1 MFPTSRFLRIL
12 AVALTVPFAAD
23 VDAQTIFWDG
33 SASNNWGAANW
44 QDAATGGAAASFANG
59 SDVVFTID
67 GGGANLSTTLGAN
80 RTINSLTV
88 NASLASALTIA
99 GNRLTI
105 NGGGMDLSLAGAAVT
120 ITSDITV
127 NANQTWTLTN
137 GGTLTVDNDID
148 GTARTLIIDGS
159 GGATLDMGQTAN
171 NGSNIGT
178 ISLSNGTTLITTA
191 DNQFDDY
198 WTVVNVEAG
207 STYDRNTLADALSG
221 ISGDG
226 AIMNFS
232 SSTVNR
238 DLDIRPRDGAV
249 NVFSGTLDVATYR
262 DVRTTAGAGQR
273 DLVIGTQVFEMLI
286 APDRDATVYNG
297 EMSFA
302 NVNGALGVAGNG
314 IRNLIVG
321 RSDSATSSVFVPT
334 LTLDSSTANHASQD
348 RLPDAELL
356 NMRGGSQ
363 LRVIG
368 NDTVLT
374 TETVGTFELERSNT
388 VDGRYIITLDDNGA
402 GVALTSS
409 DLLRANTGSTVLFR
423 GEGLGT
429 AAAGAGVTNLIFT
442 ADPTLTTAGSGTGT
456 GVNILPFGIGDL
468 DPTGDGTDFVTY
480 GTNGVRL
487 LSAGEYAAG
496 ITSGANVELT
506 ASPTTLGGSVDALA
520 LKLNGAAP
528 VVVDL
533 GGNTLDVQNG
543 AILSTGV
550 DGNSITN
557 GTVTFGSETEGF
569 LHAIRDFTLAAEIAD
584 NGAATSFTKSGSGEL
599 TITTAQTYTG
609 NTSVTDGTLTV
620 IGNDM
625 LQTNRLSLEG
635 TLNVDDASTASTSI
649 GMLAGSAR
657 GEINLGDNAL
667 EINGGGGSTSYFG
680 TLNGSASATLTKS
693 GGNTFSWRSNNNLAI
708 TPFAGTVN
716 ITGGTFEIRDVQGR
730 FDTASAFNVSGGGLL
745 ELDNNLGSTSN
756 NQGNRVGNTAPITL
770 DRGNFT
776 IRASQG
782 VRSTETVG
790 AIAFNSSWNIVSL
803 DADNNATA
811 GQLDNGDVVLI
822 AADLTRANNA
832 TGLVRGDN
840 LGFAIGG
847 DAAAGAAVT
856 TGGFAGD
863 PGGSESNFRITNAPT
878 LSHAELTGSN
888 QGVIPWLIGGGTAG
902 NGGNTLVTYDATRGI
917 TLLDIA
923 PTTTDFSFQEFAAA
937 GVLSSATIGGQN
949 SYIDFTANNS
959 DASLDGDTTVR
970 ALVIDNTGGQ
980 GSDLNLAG
988 FSLAVESGVILSTGN
1003 QNNQILVGGEITFG
1017 NNAAT
1022 GYEGHIRGTRTIV
1035 IDSPIVD
1042 NGANPV
1048 SVTLSGNV
1056 QLRGDNTFTGPLTVN
1071 TGRNY
1076 IYAAN
1081 GSTNRIVDT
1090 VVVTVNGNGILSLN
1104 ASDETIGG
1112 LEGTGGQGIIEN
1124 YNNGAANDSILT
1136 INNAG
1141 DHVFEGI
1148 VRDGRAAPLL
1158 LVKDGVGSQTITGAS
1173 ASTYT
1178 GATSLMDGTLVLGGG
1193 LTNRI
1198 PDTQVITFGDA
1209 VDNTSGVL
1217 VLGDGLGA
1225 LDQTLA
1231 GIVTVGTG
1239 AANHIVGGS
1248 AEISTLT
1255 LNQAANDSIAGNLG
1269 GAAGNEG
1276 NLSFVKNDVGE
1287 LTVIG
1292 TTTLAGSLTVNGGIL
1307 TLTGAG
1313 DVDGPVTVA
1322 AGANILNVDGA
1333 GLLGSNAAP
1342 FTVGDGAALNFRNGS
1357 STQTFAGTGNVLS
1370 LDGTGG
1376 TTVLGF
1382 GVDGTSNDQI
1392 TLATGQTLSLL
1403 GTVNADIYVGGAPTA
1418 GMNYTLIDSADDGSF
1433 TGGGSFQIGAIF
1445 NGGNNIYDVVRETTG
1460 ADADQLILTVT
1471 AVNIDAAEDA
1481 WWNGDINNFWG
1492 ALNTGGDSNWNTS
1505 VDGGVD
1511 AKVGP
1516 DFRSIV
1522 HFATTTPAATNLA
1535 TILDSDTTIEALVF
1549 HANSGAGG
1557 ASISPNTSETLTIGN
1572 GSETPFLTVETGGND
1587 AISITAP
1594 LALGASQSWNIQ
1606 DASSVLTIGG
1616 GISGTGDLTL
1626 NDNGTATGALLFNG
1640 AASSFAGALNVNG
1653 GMILFEDTGSLS
1665 SANDVTLAAGTSI
1678 QAGTATMEATSV
1690 ITGGLISTGG
1700 NGSVVGGSANNS
1712 TLIFTP
1718 VNGDTTYTG
1727 SVGGAGANENNL
1739 NLVKDGT
1746 NTQVLDGAV
1755 THAGTTLVQEGT
1767 LQFGSSS
1774 TFTPGGAIS
1783 VIAEDGVT
1791 ASLDINGQNFTT
1803 VGQTTLGGLGTT
1815 ATSEITDTA
1824 GTGQV
1829 TLGAG
1834 ITYDATNDPLGATVA
1849 VAIAMGGASRTIT
1862 VNDSAS
1868 TTTELTLAGP
1878 VTETGNFR
1886 LTLNGTGS
1894 GRITGPVT
1902 LAPSG
1907 GAADLQI
1914 DSIGG
1919 TWTVESQISVGDDFN
1934 INDGTLIVATG
1945 GQLGT
1950 ATGDDLL
1957 INNDSDTNLAFAEL
1971 NAVNS
1976 FVGDDL
1982 FVRSGGGVKLGIDGA
1997 LVDAGGTAGMDDLNV
2012 GDAGLVIPG
2021 GSIFDVNGFNSGV
2034 NQIVLGGRL
2043 NAPGAPLLEG
2053 NIINTG
2059 GSRTNTL
2066 DTSGTSTFRFG
2077 TFAANMGGSGVLR
2090 KEWYETVTLSG
2101 ANTRTGNTEVRG
2113 GNLILDFSTAA
2124 VDTESRIA
2132 SGNALL
2138 MGRDNWRDA
2147 PATLTVNGH
2156 ATFDMTQAVASTNF
2170 RRGGNTIDVNS
2181 AGGAMNLA
2189 LGAITQGLGAT
2200 ANFQLPSNGSITT
2213 SNADGFLGGWA
2224 VVEGG
2229 AFADVTGGAIG
2240 ALSSTVRNDLSTWM
2254 TGEHVINDAGYMGTL
2269 DCGIVIQ
2276 SLTFNAATAS
2286 TVQVNGSLDIT
2297 SGGILVTGNAGANA
2311 STISGGPIRTG
2322 GGAFYV
2328 HQHNTDP
2335 AGLLEISAD
2344 LTGGSTLSKSGDG
2357 ELLLSGTGNDLGTVY
2372 LHEGTLRVT
2381 GGDALADNQR
2391 LYILDGATT
2400 VFEVT
2405 AGQSETIGILDG
2417 GVLGQA
2423 TIQLNAGSSLTVNQT
2438 SSASYGGAF
2447 AGDGT
2452 LIKEGGGNLNYNG
2465 VTDSFTG
2472 TIIVEDALFQISNI
2486 GRIGDVGGI
2495 TLNKGGTLLL
2505 DNDGGT
2511 RTGDRVGNNTP
2522 ITLNS
2527 ADGAFSGGTVPRG
2540 LSIRTNQN
2548 AGTNEDVGVINI
2560 LSGAS
2565 YASLETD
2572 NGGTASE
2579 SQIVADN
2586 FVRTAGATLNVRGRA
2601 LGTANNVVNTQ
2612 LRINNATNQTN
2623 FINAMTGGAGAAG
2636 TTNQSI
2642 VPWAMGETFN
2652 GGGVPGNVM
2661 GNSLMTYVSGR
2672 GFTAL
2677 DLATD
2682 YATFTGSSDATDN
2695 VRESITTT
2703 DVTGL
2708 ASQTVNA
2715 VVIHNDNTAAS
2726 TINVTGAGAGATLTN
2741 TSGTFLFTQ
2750 NTGADA
2756 SSAHSTI
2763 LGGFDD
2769 GIATSGSEY
2778 TFFVVDPSSA
2788 ANTATTTAQIG
2799 SPLIST
2805 ADIVKS
2811 GRGDLVF
2818 TSANTAGG
2826 GANRTVINEGA
2837 IEVTALEQIG
2847 GLTGGIHL
2855 AGGTL
2860 RIGAGFT
2867 DDLGGRAISMD
2878 VGGGIL
2884 NTNGVDVAATDLAL
2898 SGTGDFKKAGLG
2910 ILTITGT
2917 PVSGFTGTTII
2928 EQGELALGTTAGA
2941 NPLGTGD
2948 VEIRPISFGGS
2959 TVTLRNLANDQIDD
2973 SAVVKIFNVGGG
2985 AGQPSGGRWE
2995 VGAFTETVG
3004 GIEMTSASGSATKV
3018 TVDAGGTLTV
3028 TGDIILNNNRG
3039 GTGTNAEMVE
3049 ITGAGALD
3057 LGGAARTISVNSTAT
3072 ADGTDA
3078 GIETIIQ
3085 NGGIVKTGEHILYLE
3100 NAGNTYAGK
3109 TVINEGT
3116 VSIADSAHL
3125 GADLSGNS
3133 IELRNGGVLR
3143 SAGASV
3149 VFSANRSILLD
3160 GSGGQIEIAGA
3171 TTNDL
3176 QIDSIVSGH
3185 DCAPLTKL
3193 GEGSLTLTQANTYE
3207 GGTIVSGG
3215 TLLVNN
3221 TVGSGTGIGG
3231 VTVQTSTILGGSGIV
3246 SGGVTVESGGTIAA
3260 GNSIDM
3266 LTVGSLTLDAGS
3278 IALFELGGATTTDA
3292 AGVASFVTAPGS
3304 FVVPSAWTDYQDGVT
3319 LHDHILITGGA
3330 PAINGTVTLA
3340 LDSYTPVYGDVFQ
3353 LFDWV
3358 GLGSSDA
3365 TGTPLFS
3372 LPTLTGL
3379 GWNTDLLVSHG
3390 VVVVAPEPSR
3400 FLLLCL
3406 AGLGVV
3412 LRRRRRN

>member
-1 MFPTSRFLRIL
+1 MFPTSRLLRIL
-12 AVALTVPFAAD
+12 AVALTVPLAAD
-23 VDAQTIFWDG
+23 LDAQTIFWDG

-67 GGGANLSTTLGAN
+67 GGGANLSTTLGGN

-127 NANQTWTLTN
+127 GADQTWTLTN

-148 GTARTLIIDGS
+148 GTARVLIIDGS
-159 GGATLDMGQTAN
+159 GGATLDMGQATN
-171 NGSNIGT
+171 NASNIGFL
-178 ISLSNGTTLITTA
+178 SLTNGTTLLTTA

-221 ISGDG
+221 LSGDG
-226 AIMNFS
+226 AVTNFS

-238 DLDIRPRDGAV
+238 DLDLRPRTGAT

-273 DLVIGTQVFEMLI
+273 DLVTGTQVFEMLI

-321 RSDSATSSVFVPT
+321 RSDTATSSTFVPT
-334 LTLDSSTANHASQD
+334 LTLDSSTANHSTQD
-348 RLPDAELL
+348 RLPDGELL

-368 NDTVLT
+368 NASALT

-388 VDGRYIITLDDNGA
+388 VDGRHIITLDDNGA

-409 DLLRANTGSTVLFR
+409 DLLRVTTGSSVLFR

-442 ADPTLTTAGSGTGT
+442 TAPTLTTAGSGTGT

-480 GTNGVRL
+480 DTNGIRL
-487 LSAGEYAAG
+487 LSSGEYVAS

-506 ASPTTLGGSVDALA
+506 ASPATLSGDADALV

-550 DGNSITN
+550 AGNSISN
-557 GTVTFGSETEGF
+557 GTVTFGSEPEGS

-599 TITTAQTYTG
+599 TITKAQTYTG

-635 TLNVDDASTASTSI
+635 TLNVDDPSTTSTSI

-667 EINGGGGSTSYFG
+667 EINGGSGSTSYFG

-730 FDTASAFNVSGGGLL
+730 FDTASAFNISGGGLL
-745 ELDNNLGSTSN
+745 EIDNNLGSNTN
-756 NQGNRVGNTAPITL
+756 NQNNRLSNSAPITL

-776 IRASQG
+776 ARASQG
-782 VRSTETVG
+782 TRSTEDVG
-790 AIAFNSSWNIVSL
+790 PLIFNSGWNIISL
-803 DADNNATA
+803 DADETPQSATDA
-811 GQLDNGDVVLI
+811 SDGDMRVI
-822 AADLTRANNA
+822 SDSLTRNNFA
-832 TGLVRGDN
+832 TGLIRGDDLAVN
-840 LGFAIGG
+840 IA
-847 DAAAGAAVT
+847 DANGQTSLRFDAGN
-856 TGGFAGD
+856 D
-863 PGGSESNFRITNAPT
+863 PT
-878 LSHAELTGSN
+878 LSHAEQTGSN
-888 QGVIPWLIGGGTAG
+888 RGVIPWLIGGTTAG
-902 NGGNTLVTYDATRGI
+902 NGGNTLVTYNSSSREVE
-917 TLLDIA
+917 LLDISA
-923 PTTTDFSFQEFAAA
+923 TTTDFSFQEFAAA
-937 GVLSSATIGGQN
+937 GVLSSATIGGEN
-949 SYIDFTANNS
+949 TYIDFTANNA

-988 FSLAVESGVILSTGN
+988 FSLAVESGVLLSTGN

-1017 NNAAT
+1017 PNAAT

-1042 NGANPV
+1042 NGGNPV
-1048 SVTLSGNV
+1048 AVTLSGNV

-1076 IYAAN
+1076 VYAAN

-1158 LVKDGVGSQTITGAS
+1158 LVKDGAGSQTLTGAS

-1178 GATSLMDGTLVLGGG
+1178 GATSLMEGTLVLGGG

-1198 PDTQVITFGDA
+1198 PDTQVITVGDA

-1248 AEISTLT
+1248 SEISTLT

-1269 GAAGNEG
+1269 GAAGNEA

-1287 LTVIG
+1287 LTVTG

-1342 FTVGDGAALNFRNGS
+1342 FTVGAGAALNFRNGS
-1357 STQTFAGTGNVLS
+1357 STQTFNGMGNVLS

-1392 TLATGQTLSLL
+1392 TLASGQTLTLL

-1460 ADADQLILTVT
+1460 GDSDQLILTVT

-1505 VDGGVD
+1505 VDGGDD

-1522 HFATTTPAATNLA
+1522 HFSTTTPAAANLA

-1557 ASISPNTSETLTIGN
+1557 TSISPNTSETLTIGN

-1594 LALGASQSWNIQ
+1594 LALGASQSWNIE
-1606 DASSVLTIGG
+1606 DASSILTIGG
-1616 GISGTGDLTL
+1616 GIGGTGDLTL

-1700 NGSVVGGSANNS
+1700 NGSVVGGSTNNS

-1718 VNGDTTYTG
+1718 VNGDTSYTG
-1727 SVGGAGANENNL
+1727 SIGGVGANENNL

-1767 LQFGSSS
+1767 LQFGSSAS
-1774 TFTPGGAIS
+1774 FVPGGAIS

-1791 ASLDINGQNFTT
+1791 AGLDINGQSFTT
-1803 VGQTTLGGLGTT
+1803 VGQTILGGLGTT
-1815 ATSEITDTA
+1815 AVSEITDTA
-1824 GTGQV
+1824 GTGQI
-1829 TLGAG
+1829 TLGGG

-1849 VAIAMGGASRTIT
+1849 VAMAMGGANRTIT

-1902 LAPSG
+1902 LATTG
-1907 GAADLQI
+1907 GNADFQI

-1950 ATGDDLL
+1950 ATGDDLI

-1971 NAVNS
+1971 NAVDS

-1982 FVRSGGGVKLGIDGA
+1982 FVRSGGIVKLGIDGA
-1997 LVDAGGTAGMDDLNV
+1997 LSAESSAGATDGMDDLNV
-2012 GDAGLVIPG
+2012 GDAGLIIPG

-2034 NQIVLGGRL
+2034 SQINLGGRL
-2043 NAPGAPLLEG
+2043 NAPGAPLVEG

-2077 TFAANMGGSGVLR
+2077 TVAANLGGSGVLR

-2113 GNLILDFSTAA
+2113 GNLILDFSTSAA
-2124 VDTESRIA
+2124 DTEARIA

-2156 ATFDMTQAVASTNF
+2156 ATFDMTQTVASTNF

-2229 AFADVTGGAIG
+2229 AFANVTSGAIG
-2240 ALSSTVRNDLSTWM
+2240 ALSSTVRNDITTWM
-2254 TGEHVINDAGYMGTL
+2254 TGEDIINDAAYTGTL
-2269 DCGIVIQ
+2269 DCGIAIQ
-2276 SLTFNAATAS
+2276 SLAFDAAAAS
-2286 TVQVNGSLDIT
+2286 TVQVNGTLDVT

-2311 STISGGPIRTG
+2311 STISGGPISTS

-2335 AGLLEISAD
+2335 AGLLEISGA
-2344 LTGGSTLSKSGDG
+2344 LVGGSTLSKSGNG
-2357 ELLLSGTGNDLGTVY
+2357 ELLLSGTNNDLGTVY

-2381 GGDALADNQR
+2381 GGDALGDNQR

-2423 TIQLNAGSSLTVNQT
+2423 TILLNAGSALTVNQT
-2438 SSASYGGAF
+2438 SSGVYGGAF

-2472 TIIVEDALFQISNI
+2472 TIVVEDSLFQISTI
-2486 GRIGDVGGI
+2486 GRLGDVGGI

-2548 AGTNEDVGVINI
+2548 SATNEDIGILNI
-2560 LSGAS
+2560 ASGAS
-2565 YASLETD
+2565 YASLEAD
-2572 NGGTASE
+2572 NNGTSTE
-2579 SQIVADN
+2579 SQIIADN
-2586 FVRTAGATLNVRGRA
+2586 FVRTAGATFNVRGRD
-2601 LGTANNVVNTQ
+2601 LGNANNVRTTQ

-2642 VPWAMGETFN
+2642 VPWAMGENFTA
-2652 GGGVPGNVM
+2652 GGVPGNVM

-2677 DLATD
+2677 DLTTD

-2695 VRESITTT
+2695 VRESITAT

-2708 ASQTVNA
+2708 TSQTVNA
-2715 VVIHNDNTAAS
+2715 LVIHNDNTTAS
-2726 TINVTGAGAGATLTN
+2726 TISVTGAGAGTTLTN
-2741 TSGTFLFTQ
+2741 TSGTFLFTL
-2750 NTGADA
+2750 NIGADA
-2756 SSAHSTI
+2756 SSAHSTS

-2769 GIATSGSEY
+2769 GIATAGSEY
-2778 TFFVVDPSSA
+2778 TFFVVNPNSA
-2788 ANTATTTAQIG
+2788 ANTAIVTAQIG

-2837 IEVTALEQIG
+2837 VEVTALEQIG

-2867 DDLGGRAISMD
+2867 DDLGGRALSVD
-2878 VGGGIL
+2878 VGGGFL
-2884 NTNGVDVAATDLAL
+2884 DTNGVDVLATGMARSGVGELTKTGAGTLTFAGSLATAHTGNL
-2898 SGTGDFKKAGLG
+2898 LIRGGGVTLAQDAGINAIGTGGVTLQSASATGATL
-2910 ILTITGT
+2910 LTN
-2917 PVSGFTGTTII
+2917 
-2928 EQGELALGTTAGA
+2928 GA
-2941 NPLGTGD
+2941 N
-2948 VEIRPISFGGS
+2948 E
-2959 TVTLRNLANDQIDD
+2959 QIDD
-2973 SAVVKIFNVGGG
+2973 SAVVSLTNSGSSASANWNL
-2985 AGQPSGGRWE
+2985 AG
-2995 VGAFTETVG
+2995 FTETVG
-3004 GIEMTSASGSATKV
+3004 GVVLTAVSNSGAGSKILLN
-3018 TVDAGGTLTV
+3018 GGTLV
-3028 TGDIILNNNRG
+3028 MGGDIVFNNNRG
-3039 GTGTNAEMVE
+3039 AATNTATYLE
-3049 ITGAGALD
+3049 ITGTGSPDSAGTLD
-3057 LGGAARTISVNSTAT
+3057 LGGVSRTIVVETNQSGANAIGS
-3072 ADGTDA
+3072 DA
-3078 GIETIIQ
+3078 GIEVAIA
-3085 NGGIVKTGEHILYLE
+3085 NGGIVKEGSRVLFLSGT
-3100 NAGNTYAGK
+3100 NTYDGK
-3109 TVINEGT
+3109 TIINEGG
-3116 VSIADSAHL
+3116 VSISDAVNL
-3125 GADLSGNS
+3125 GADTPGNS
-3133 IELRNGGVLR
+3133 IELRNGGTLQSTGPFVTL
-3143 SAGASV
+3143 G
-3149 VFSANRSILLD
+3149 ANRSILLD
-3160 GSGGQIEIAGA
+3160 GSGGTIDVVGGA
-3171 TTNDL
+3171 TNAL
-3176 QIDSIVSGH
+3176 VVSSIISGH
-3185 DCAPLTKL
+3185 DCAALTKTGVGAL
-3193 GEGSLTLTQANTYE
+3193 ALSEANTYE
-3207 GGTIVSGG
+3207 GGTVVAEGSLIAANTSG
-3215 TLLVNN
+3215 
-3221 TVGSGTGIGG
+3221 SATGAGP
-3231 VTVQTSTILGGSGIV
+3231 VTVQASTILGGDGFIAPGANNGVMIDGQLLVGDPLASMGTDLSIVTSGTGSMVLGSGSTTTFDLWSGAGAGDNTALLTAADLLVVGGTNGVMLDGTLEILNPNSMTTWAQDDSWKLFDWTAL
-3246 SGGVTVESGGTIAA
+3246 SGGVT
-3260 GNSIDM
+3260 
-3266 LTVGSLTLDAGS
+3266 
-3278 IALFELGGATTTDA
+3278 
-3292 AGVASFVTAPGS
+3292 GS
-3304 FVVPSAWTDYQDGVT
+3304 FSNLTSNVGNFANLPDLSA
-3319 LHDHILITGGA
+3319 
-3330 PAINGTVTLA
+3330 LA
-3340 LDSYTPVYGDVFQ
+3340 LAWDVSNLYT
-3353 LFDWV
+3353 
-3358 GLGSSDA
+3358 
-3365 TGTPLFS
+3365 TGVITI
-3372 LPTLTGL
+3372 
-3379 GWNTDLLVSHG
+3379 V
-3390 VVVVAPEPSR
+3390 PEPGR
-3400 FLLLCL
+3400 MVLL
-3406 AGLGVV
+3406 AFGLMTLVV
-3412 LRRRRRN
+3412 RRRR